1 MFKMIK
7 MNLFYRKFSWVGKT
21 SFNVDKQGD
30 AFTEKWFYLEDTKV
44 QESFCTKRRP
54 EEVVLFLK
62 GLMDFY
68 WLERSL
74 HH

>member
-30 AFTEKWFYLEDTKV
+30 AFTEKWFYLEDT
-44 QESFCTKRRP
+44 
-54 EEVVLFLK
+54 
-62 GLMDFY
+62 
-68 WLERSL
+68 
-74 HH
+74 